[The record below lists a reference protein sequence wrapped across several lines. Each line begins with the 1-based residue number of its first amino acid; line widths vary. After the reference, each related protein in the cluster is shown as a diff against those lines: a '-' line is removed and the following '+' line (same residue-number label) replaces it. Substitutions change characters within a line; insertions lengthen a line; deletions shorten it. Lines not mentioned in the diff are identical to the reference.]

1 MGRPHIPSTCACG
14 SAITFALAR
23 CMRPRLLAR
32 LGDKHRRTFN
42 TLDAALVAD
51 GVMIAILWRVAPIAP
66 FVLSSALLSLTSIS
80 FGTYF
85 WTTVVGCVPSTLPIL
100 LGADFAG
107 REVAGD
113 GERSWLSVGAN
124 VLSLVC
130 AVVVVV
136 KLGKIAVDV
145 FRRHGFAQVDDE
157 DEEGDEEEAEAETP
171 TRVAWGE
178 SSPAVP
184 TRARS
189 PSWSESM
196 GVPRADAPNVA
207 RRTQIREKVAPL
219 CERRRVYSAWHYR
232 RKIAFCALHPP
243 PNSAALK
250 FFFLR
255 RAAGR
260 CTSRPAHPAT
270 RRARAAAFP
279 RGPASPPRAPSRRS
293 SSASRRKRGLAT
305 VPLRECVTPTLPH
318 AVEPKDNRQGPPPKT
333 SSGRISRV
341 PAPQGRRIVDQSSRP
356 RGQQDR
362 VNASSSWRTACS
374 TRATSASCA
383 PLGDAGAASRLAP
396 AGAHGARPCC
406 ASGPFWRRCCRS
418 SRVPGDWALR
428 SHDSAPFLEAMGA
441 RGILGLRTTLREAC
455 PLPITRLTSSTAA

>member
-1 MGRPHIPSTCACG
+1 MFSFDELDPLTAVLVYALANLVITSVCPVPLGVFMIVAAGLMWGAVWGGLIYLSTCACG

-171 TRVAWGE
+171 TRVARGE
-178 SSPAVP
+178 SSPAVL

-196 GVPRADAPNVA
+196 GVPRELTRQMSLGGRKYVRTVA
-207 RRTQIREKVAPL
+207 L
-219 CERRRVYSAWHYR
+219 
-232 RKIAFCALHPP
+232 L
-243 PNSAALK
+243 
-250 FFFLR
+250 
-255 RAAGR
+255 
-260 CTSRPAHPAT
+260 
-270 RRARAAAFP
+270 
-279 RGPASPPRAPSRRS
+279 
-293 SSASRRKRGLAT
+293 
-305 VPLRECVTPTLPH
+305 
-318 AVEPKDNRQGPPPKT
+318 
-333 SSGRISRV
+333 
-341 PAPQGRRIVDQSSRP
+341 
-356 RGQQDR
+356 
-362 VNASSSWRTACS
+362 
-374 TRATSASCA
+374 
-383 PLGDAGAASRLAP
+383 
-396 AGAHGARPCC
+396 
-406 ASGPFWRRCCRS
+406 
-418 SRVPGDWALR
+418 
-428 SHDSAPFLEAMGA
+428 
-441 RGILGLRTTLREAC
+441 
-455 PLPITRLTSSTAA
+455 